1 MVLCLSSAFL
11 LLLSFFAIGLRRKGS
26 TLRQMASL
34 KCCLV
39 IREEK
44 RPQPV
49 QNARLMQPPVKSAY
63 IILDKFPQ
71 MHHHLQFIGGFFL
84 VVVVFYTVLT
94 ADAIVFICKL
104 YWSNLREKD

>member
-1 MVLCLSSAFL
+1 MVLCLSSAFFS
-11 LLLSFFAIGLRRKGS
+11 LLLSFFAIGLRWKGS

-44 RPQPV
+44 RAQPV
-49 QNARLMQPPVKSAY
+49 QNARLMQPPVKSAD

-71 MHHHLQFIGGFFL
+71 MYHHLQFIGFFGRCC
-84 VVVVFYTVLT
+84 VLFCFNGRCNR
-94 ADAIVFICKL
+94 VHL
-104 YWSNLREKD
+104 